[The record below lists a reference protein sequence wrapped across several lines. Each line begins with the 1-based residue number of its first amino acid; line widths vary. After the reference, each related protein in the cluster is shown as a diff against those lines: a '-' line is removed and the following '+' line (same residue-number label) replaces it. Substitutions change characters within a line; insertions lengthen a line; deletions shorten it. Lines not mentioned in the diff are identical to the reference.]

1 MSPTPASRSTSV
13 ATRLML
19 GVAAIAVFCFGVTAA
34 IIYVRSSDTLL
45 ASAKTGMTETAHLEA
60 QRISSDVGAAFVSN
74 QVFANSLL
82 AQRHQDKMRETFSD
96 VVLRELRQHPD
107 WTGLGTLWEPQ
118 AFDGKDTAYS
128 NAEGHDASG
137 RYMVYWAWQGDK
149 QVREPLRDYDVPGV
163 GDWYLK
169 ARQQHR
175 PTVVEPYVYEIGG
188 TKVLMTTL
196 TTPIMEDGK
205 FLGIINTDFG
215 LDKLQQR
222 LAKLRPLGEGH
233 VRLLSPGGAVIAD
246 RDAALVGKKLED
258 PGTRALLADIA
269 KGQNVTREVAD
280 AQTGV
285 TDVEVYVPLQIGQAQ
300 ERFALGVVVPRA
312 VLMAQARSLLWTI
325 IAVGLCAAL
334 LLSGGLYLLLRR
346 LVVKP
351 LADAVEVSGAVAAG
365 RLDSRIQYP
374 RNDELGRL
382 FGALQRMQQQ
392 LRAVLDAQKEMA
404 QRHDAGQTS
413 YRMDEAAFPGD
424 YGRMVH
430 DSNALAASH
439 IAVTL
444 RLAQIMGR
452 YAIGDFSED
461 MDRLPGEKAVLT
473 ETMDT
478 VKQNLSDMN
487 REINR
492 LASAAAAGDFSV
504 RGDAQRFQYD
514 FRAMVDS
521 LNQLMAT
528 ADGNLDALSKLLQ
541 SIAAGDLTARMHGE
555 FNGVF
560 ARMRDDANATAEQLA
575 GIVGRIQTA
584 AVSINGAAS
593 EIAAGNDDLSRRTEQ
608 QAASLEETAASM
620 EELTSTVKQNA
631 EHARQA
637 NQLAVGAAAVASQ
650 GGDVVSQV
658 VTTMSGIETSSK
670 KIADIISVI
679 DGIAFQTNILA
690 LNAAV
695 EAARAGEQGRG
706 FAVVA
711 SEVRTLAQRSAG
723 AAKEIKGLIDESVT
737 RVSEGSV
744 LVGQAGQTMQEIV
757 ASVQRVTD
765 IMGEIS
771 AASQEQYAGIEQVN
785 QTVTQMDEAT
795 QQNAALVEEATA
807 AARSMEEQAG
817 QLTATVALFKL
828 DSTTASTV
836 AAVARPGIAG
846 ATPNAKAPAAKTR
859 STPAKRSQA
868 PIRAVP
874 STPASANEAQWHE
887 F

>member
-1 MSPTPASRSTSV
+1 MSTTSSTRPSSV

-19 GVAAIAVFCFGVTAA
+19 GVAAIALLCFGITAA
-34 IIYVRSSDTLL
+34 IIYARSSSALL
-45 ASAKTGMTETAHLEA
+45 ASAKVGMTDTARLESE
-60 QRISSDVGAAFVSN
+60 RIGNTIGASAVSN
-74 QVFANSLL
+74 QALANALL
-82 AQRHQDKMRETFSD
+82 AQRGHDKARELFSD
-96 VVLRELRQHPD
+96 SLRRELQQHPD
-107 WTGLGTLWEPQ
+107 WTGMGTLWEPQ
-118 AFDGKDTAYS
+118 ALDGKDADYVNS
-128 NAEGHDASG
+128 AGHDASG
-137 RYMVYWAWQGDK
+137 RYMVYWSWQNGK
-149 QVREPLRDYDVPGV
+149 LVRDPLRDYDVAGA
-163 GDWYLK
+163 GDWYLNPRK
-169 ARQQHR
+169 LLR
-175 PTVVEPYVYEIGG
+175 PTVAEPYDYEIAGK
-188 TKVLMTTL
+188 KVLMTTVS
-196 TTPIMEDGK
+196 TPILEDGK
-205 FLGIINTDFG
+205 FLGVVTTDFG
-215 LDKLQQR
+215 LATLQQR
-222 LAKLRPLGEGH
+222 VAKLRPLGAGR
-233 VRLLSPGGAVIAD
+233 VRLLSPGGAIVAD
-246 RDAALVGKKLED
+246 RDPALVGKKLQD
-258 PGTRALLADIA
+258 PATRALLAEIA
-269 KGQNVTREVAD
+269 QGKTVGRNTVD
-280 AQTGV
+280 PQTGA

-300 ERFALGVVVPRA
+300 ERFALGVAVPKA

-325 IAVGLCAAL
+325 VAVGLCAAL

-351 LADAVEVSGAVAAG
+351 LASAVEVSSAVAAG

-374 RNDELGRL
+374 RNDELGQL
-382 FGALQRMQQQ
+382 LGSLQRMQQQ

-404 QRHDAGQTS
+404 QRHDAGEIS

-439 IAVTL
+439 IAVKM

-452 YAIGDFSED
+452 YAIGDLSED

-478 VKQNLSDMN
+478 VKRNLTAMN
-487 REINR
+487 TEIKH
-492 LASAAAAGDFSV
+492 LAGAAAAGDFSV
-504 RGDAQRFQYD
+504 RGDAERFQYD
-514 FRAMVDS
+514 FRLMVES

-528 ADGNLDALSKLLQ
+528 ADGNLQALSTLLKA
-541 SIAAGDLTARMHGE
+541 IAAGDLTARMHGQ
-555 FNGVF
+555 FQGVF
-560 ARMRDDANATAEQLA
+560 ATMRDDANATTEQLA
-575 GIVGRIQTA
+575 AIVARIQTA
-584 AVSINGAAS
+584 AVSINGAAA

-637 NQLAVGAAAVASQ
+637 NQLAAGAASVASQ
-650 GGDVVSQV
+650 GGAVVGQV
-658 VTTMSGIETSSK
+658 VETMSGIEASSK

-711 SEVRTLAQRSAG
+711 SEVRTLAQRSAN
-723 AAKEIKGLIDESVT
+723 AAKEIKGLIDDSVG
-737 RVSEGSV
+737 RVAQGSA
-744 LVGQAGQTMQEIV
+744 LVEQAGTTMQEIV

-771 AASQEQYAGIEQVN
+771 AASQEQSAGIEQVN
-785 QTVTQMDEAT
+785 QTITQMDEAT

-807 AARSMEEQAG
+807 AARSMEDQAG
-817 QLTATVALFKL
+817 QLNQAVALFKL
-828 DSTTASTV
+828 DTSAAVASAAPAPVRRPAPPAPAAPAATPRRPAAAPLRAVPRATASTDD
-836 AAVARPGIAG
+836 G
-846 ATPNAKAPAAKTR
+846 
-859 STPAKRSQA
+859 
-868 PIRAVP
+868 
-874 STPASANEAQWHE
+874 QWQE

>member
-1 MSPTPASRSTSV
+1 MSQTLLTRSTSV

-19 GVAAIAVFCFGVTAA
+19 GVAAIAVLCFGVTAA
-34 IIYVRSSDTLL
+34 ISYVRSSDALL
-45 ASAKTGMTETAHLEA
+45 VSAKDGMANVARLEA
-60 QRISSDVGAAFVSN
+60 QRIASDMDAAFISHQIVASSML
-74 QVFANSLL
+74 V
-82 AQRHQDKMRETFSD
+82 QRHQSGQVRKTFSD
-96 VVLRELRQHPD
+96 ILLRGLRQHPN
-107 WTGLGTLWEPQ
+107 WTAMGTMWEPET
-118 AFDGKDTAYS
+118 FDGKDQAYV
-128 NAEGHDASG
+128 NAEGHDRSG

-149 QVREPLRDYDVPGV
+149 QVREPLRDYDVPGI

-175 PTVVEPYVYEIGG
+175 PTVVEPYLYEIDGA
-188 TKVLMTTL
+188 KVLMTTL
-196 TTPIMEDGK
+196 TTPVLENGK
-205 FLGIINTDFG
+205 FLGVVISDFG

-222 LAKLRPLGEGH
+222 LSKLRPLGEGQ
-233 VRLLSPGGAVIAD
+233 VRLLSPGGVIIAD
-246 RDAALVGKKLED
+246 RDPALVGKKLDD
-258 PGTRALLADIA
+258 PATRALLAGIA
-269 KGQNVTREVAD
+269 KGETVTRQAAD
-280 AQTGV
+280 PQTGAS
-285 TDVEVYVPLQIGQAQ
+285 DIEVYVPLQVGQTQ
-300 ERFALGVVVPRA
+300 ERFALGVAVPRA
-312 VLMAQARSLLWTI
+312 LLMAQARSLLWTI

-334 LLSGGLYLLLRR
+334 LLSAGLYLLLQR

-351 LADAVEVSGAVAAG
+351 LADAAEVSAAVADG
-365 RLDSRIQYP
+365 RLDSRIQYR

-382 FGALQRMQQQ
+382 FGSLQRMQEQ

-404 QRHDAGQTS
+404 QRHDAGQIS
-413 YRMDEAAFPGD
+413 YRMDEGAFPGD

-439 IAVTL
+439 IAVKL

-452 YAIGDFSED
+452 YAIGDFSDD

-478 VKQNLSDMN
+478 VKQNLTAMN
-487 REINR
+487 REINQ

-521 LNQLMAT
+521 LNLLMAT
-528 ADGNLDALSKLLQ
+528 ADGNLQSLSTLLQ
-541 SIAAGDLTARMHGE
+541 AIAAGDLSLRMHGE
-555 FNGVF
+555 FQGVF
-560 ARMRDDANATAEQLA
+560 ATMRDDANATSEQLA
-575 GIVGRIQTA
+575 AIVGRIQTA
-584 AVSINGAAS
+584 AMSINSAAS
-593 EIAAGNDDLSRRTEQ
+593 EIATGNDDLSRRTEQ

-637 NQLAVGAAAVASQ
+637 NQLAVGAASVASQ
-650 GGDVVSQV
+650 GGEVVSQV

-723 AAKEIKGLIDESVT
+723 AAKEIKSLIDDSVSQ
-737 RVSEGSV
+737 VANGSA
-744 LVGQAGQTMQEIV
+744 LVRQAGQTMTEIV
-757 ASVQRVTD
+757 SSVQRVTD

-807 AARSMEEQAG
+807 AARAMEHQAG
-817 QLTATVALFKL
+817 QLTEAVAVFKL
-828 DSTTASTV
+828 DTAVASTTLAIV
-836 AAVARPGIAG
+836 PRPGAAR
-846 ATPNAKAPAAKTR
+846 ATPAAKARTR
-859 STPAKRSQA
+859 SAPAKRGM
-868 PIRAVP
+868 P
-874 STPASANEAQWHE
+874 SMPALPGTPSSANEAQWHE

>member
-1 MSPTPASRSTSV
+1 MNAMSPTPAPRFTSV

-19 GVAAIAVFCFGVTAA
+19 GVAAIAVLCFGVTAA
-34 IIYVRSSDTLL
+34 IIYVRSSDALL
-45 ASAKTGMTETAHLEA
+45 TSAKAGMTDAAYLEA
-60 QRISSDVGAAFVSN
+60 QRISNDIGAAFVSN

-82 AQRHQDKMRETFSD
+82 AQRNQDGKVRETFSD
-96 VVLRELRQHPD
+96 IVLRELRQHPD

-118 AFDGKDTAYS
+118 AFDGKDTAYA
-128 NAEGHDASG
+128 NADGHDASG

-149 QVREPLRDYDVPGV
+149 QVREPLRDYEVPGS

-188 TKVLMTTL
+188 NKVLMTTL
-196 TTPIMEDGK
+196 TTPVLEDGK
-205 FLGIINTDFG
+205 FLGVVTTDFG
-215 LDKLQQR
+215 LAKLQER
-222 LAKLRPLGEGH
+222 LSKLRPLGAGH
-233 VRLLSPGGAVIAD
+233 VRLLSPGGAIIAD
-246 RDAALVGKKLED
+246 RDPAKVGKKLDD
-258 PGTRALLADIA
+258 PGTRTLLAAIA
-269 KGQNVTREVAD
+269 KGESVTREVAD
-280 AQTGV
+280 AQTGA
-285 TDVEVYVPLQIGQAQ
+285 TDIEVYVPLQIGQAQ
-300 ERFALGVVVPRA
+300 ERFALGVAVPRGL
-312 VLMAQARSLLWTI
+312 LMAQARSLLWTI
-325 IAVGLCAAL
+325 VAVGLCAAL
-334 LLSGGLYLLLRR
+334 LLSAGLYLLLRR
-346 LVVKP
+346 LVVTP
-351 LADAVEVSGAVAAG
+351 LANAVEVSGAVAAG
-365 RLDSRIQYP
+365 RLDSRIHYQ

-382 FGALQRMQQQ
+382 FGSLQRMQEQ

-404 QRHDAGQTS
+404 QRHDAGQIS
-413 YRMDEAAFPGD
+413 YRMDESAFPGD
-424 YGRMVH
+424 YGRMVR

-439 IAVTL
+439 IAVKL

-478 VKQNLSDMN
+478 VKQNLTAMN
-487 REINR
+487 REINQ

-504 RGDAQRFQYD
+504 RGDAERFQYD

-528 ADGNLDALSKLLQ
+528 ADGNLEALSTLLQ
-541 SIAAGDLTARMHGE
+541 AIAAGDLSARMQGE
-555 FNGVF
+555 FQGVF
-560 ARMRDDANATAEQLA
+560 ARMRDDANATSEQLA
-575 GIVGRIQTA
+575 AIVGRIQTA
-584 AVSINGAAS
+584 ALSINSASS

-637 NQLAVGAAAVASQ
+637 NQLAVGAATVASQ

-658 VTTMSGIETSSK
+658 VTTMNGIETSSK

-711 SEVRTLAQRSAG
+711 SEVRTLAQRSAT
-723 AAKEIKGLIDESVT
+723 AAKEIKGLIDDSVGQ
-737 RVSEGSV
+737 VANGSA
-744 LVGQAGQTMQEIV
+744 LVRQAGQTMTEIV
-757 ASVQRVTD
+757 SSVQRVTD

-807 AARSMEEQAG
+807 AARAMEEQAG
-817 QLTATVALFKL
+817 QLTEAVAVFKL
-828 DSTTASTV
+828 DNAAVSTP
-836 AAVARPGIAG
+836 AAVAKPGLAVAASG
-846 ATPNAKAPAAKTR
+846 TNAKRA
-859 STPAKRSQA
+859 PAKRSNV
-868 PIRAVP
+868 PMRAVP
-874 STPASANEAQWHE
+874 GKPASTADTQWHE

>member
-1 MSPTPASRSTSV
+1 
-13 ATRLML
+13 ML
-19 GVAAIAVFCFGVTAA
+19 GVAAIAVLCFGVTAA
-34 IIYVRSSDTLL
+34 ISYVRSSDALL
-45 ASAKTGMTETAHLEA
+45 VSAKDGMANVARLEA
-60 QRISSDVGAAFVSN
+60 QRIASDMDAAFISHQIVASSML
-74 QVFANSLL
+74 V
-82 AQRHQDKMRETFSD
+82 QRHQSGQVRKTFSD
-96 VVLRELRQHPD
+96 ILLRGLRQHPN
-107 WTGLGTLWEPQ
+107 WTAMGTMWEPET
-118 AFDGKDTAYS
+118 FDGKDQAYV
-128 NAEGHDASG
+128 NAEGHDRSG

-149 QVREPLRDYDVPGV
+149 QVREPLRDYDVPGI

-175 PTVVEPYVYEIGG
+175 PTVVEPYLYEIDGA
-188 TKVLMTTL
+188 KVLMTTL
-196 TTPIMEDGK
+196 TTPVLENGK
-205 FLGIINTDFG
+205 FLGVVISDFG

-222 LAKLRPLGEGH
+222 LSKLRPLGEGQ
-233 VRLLSPGGAVIAD
+233 VRLLSPGGVIIAD
-246 RDAALVGKKLED
+246 RDPALVGKKLDD
-258 PGTRALLADIA
+258 PATRALLAGIA
-269 KGQNVTREVAD
+269 KGETVTRQAAD
-280 AQTGV
+280 PQTGAS
-285 TDVEVYVPLQIGQAQ
+285 DIEVYVPLQVGQTQ
-300 ERFALGVVVPRA
+300 ERFALGVAVPRA
-312 VLMAQARSLLWTI
+312 LLMAQARSLLWTI

-334 LLSGGLYLLLRR
+334 LLSAGLYLLLQR

-351 LADAVEVSGAVAAG
+351 LADAAEVSAAVADG
-365 RLDSRIQYP
+365 RLDSRIQYR

-382 FGALQRMQQQ
+382 FGSLQRMQEQ

-404 QRHDAGQTS
+404 QRHDAGQIS
-413 YRMDEAAFPGD
+413 YRMDEGAFPGD

-439 IAVTL
+439 IAVKL

-452 YAIGDFSED
+452 YAIGDFSDD

-478 VKQNLSDMN
+478 VKQNLTAMN
-487 REINR
+487 REINQ

-521 LNQLMAT
+521 LNLLMAT
-528 ADGNLDALSKLLQ
+528 ADGNLQSLSTLLQ
-541 SIAAGDLTARMHGE
+541 AIAAGDLSLRMHGE
-555 FNGVF
+555 FQGVF
-560 ARMRDDANATAEQLA
+560 ATMRDDANATSEQLA
-575 GIVGRIQTA
+575 AIVGRIQTA
-584 AVSINGAAS
+584 AMSINSAAS
-593 EIAAGNDDLSRRTEQ
+593 EIATGNDDLSRRTEQ

-637 NQLAVGAAAVASQ
+637 NQLAVGAASVASQ
-650 GGDVVSQV
+650 GGEVVSQV

-723 AAKEIKGLIDESVT
+723 AAKEIKSLIDDSVSQ
-737 RVSEGSV
+737 VANGSA
-744 LVGQAGQTMQEIV
+744 LVRQAGQTMTEIV
-757 ASVQRVTD
+757 SSVQRVTD

-771 AASQEQYAGIEQVN
+771 AASQEQYAGIE
-785 QTVTQMDEAT
+785 
-795 QQNAALVEEATA
+795 
-807 AARSMEEQAG
+807 
-817 QLTATVALFKL
+817 
-828 DSTTASTV
+828 
-836 AAVARPGIAG
+836 
-846 ATPNAKAPAAKTR
+846 
-859 STPAKRSQA
+859 
-868 PIRAVP
+868 
-874 STPASANEAQWHE
+874 
-887 F
+887 

>member
-1 MSPTPASRSTSV
+1 MSQTLLTRSTSV

-19 GVAAIAVFCFGVTAA
+19 GVAAIAVLCFGVTAA
-34 IIYVRSSDTLL
+34 ISYVRSSDALL
-45 ASAKTGMTETAHLEA
+45 VSAKDGMANVARLEA
-60 QRISSDVGAAFVSN
+60 QRIASDMDAAFISHQIVASSML
-74 QVFANSLL
+74 V
-82 AQRHQDKMRETFSD
+82 QRHQSGQVRKTFSD
-96 VVLRELRQHPD
+96 ILLRGLRQHPN
-107 WTGLGTLWEPQ
+107 WTAMGTMWEPET
-118 AFDGKDTAYS
+118 FDGKDQAYV
-128 NAEGHDASG
+128 NAEGHDRSG

-149 QVREPLRDYDVPGV
+149 QVREPLRDYDVPGI

-175 PTVVEPYVYEIGG
+175 PTVVEPYLYEIDGA
-188 TKVLMTTL
+188 KVLMTTL
-196 TTPIMEDGK
+196 TTPVLENGK
-205 FLGIINTDFG
+205 FLGVVISDFG

-222 LAKLRPLGEGH
+222 LSKLRPLGEGQ
-233 VRLLSPGGAVIAD
+233 VRLLSPGGVIIAD
-246 RDAALVGKKLED
+246 RDPALVGKKLDD
-258 PGTRALLADIA
+258 PATRALLAGIA
-269 KGQNVTREVAD
+269 KGEIVTRQAAD
-280 AQTGV
+280 PQTGAS
-285 TDVEVYVPLQIGQAQ
+285 DIEVYVPLQVGQTQ
-300 ERFALGVVVPRA
+300 ERFALGVAVPRA
-312 VLMAQARSLLWTI
+312 LLMAQARSLLWTI

-334 LLSGGLYLLLRR
+334 LLSAGLYLLLQR

-351 LADAVEVSGAVAAG
+351 LADAAEVSAAVADG
-365 RLDSRIQYP
+365 RLDSRIQYR

-382 FGALQRMQQQ
+382 FGSLQRMQEQ

-404 QRHDAGQTS
+404 QRHDAGQIS
-413 YRMDEAAFPGD
+413 YRMDEGAFPGD

-439 IAVTL
+439 IAVKL

-452 YAIGDFSED
+452 YAIGDFSDD

-478 VKQNLSDMN
+478 VKQNLTAMN
-487 REINR
+487 REINQ

-521 LNQLMAT
+521 LNLLMAT
-528 ADGNLDALSKLLQ
+528 ADGNLQSLSTLLQ
-541 SIAAGDLTARMHGE
+541 AIAAGDLSVRMHGE
-555 FNGVF
+555 FQGVF
-560 ARMRDDANATAEQLA
+560 ATMRDDANATSEQLA
-575 GIVGRIQTA
+575 AIVGRIQTA
-584 AVSINGAAS
+584 AMSINSAAS
-593 EIAAGNDDLSRRTEQ
+593 EIATGNDDLSRRTEQ

-637 NQLAVGAAAVASQ
+637 NQLAVGAASVASQ

-723 AAKEIKGLIDESVT
+723 AAKEIKSLIDDSVSQ
-737 RVSEGSV
+737 VANGSA
-744 LVGQAGQTMQEIV
+744 LVRQAGQTMTEIV
-757 ASVQRVTD
+757 SSVQRVTD

-807 AARSMEEQAG
+807 AARAMEHQAG
-817 QLTATVALFKL
+817 QLTEAVAVFKL
-828 DSTTASTV
+828 DTAVASTTLAIV
-836 AAVARPGIAG
+836 PRPGAAR
-846 ATPNAKAPAAKTR
+846 ATPAAKARTR
-859 STPAKRSQA
+859 SAPAKRGM
-868 PIRAVP
+868 P
-874 STPASANEAQWHE
+874 SMPALPGTPSSANEAQWHE

>member
-1 MSPTPASRSTSV
+1 MSQTLLTRSTSV

-19 GVAAIAVFCFGVTAA
+19 GVAAIAVLCFGVTAA
-34 IIYVRSSDTLL
+34 ISYVRSSDALL
-45 ASAKTGMTETAHLEA
+45 VSAKDGMANVARLEA
-60 QRISSDVGAAFVSN
+60 QRIASDMDAAFISHQIVASSML
-74 QVFANSLL
+74 V
-82 AQRHQDKMRETFSD
+82 QRHQSGQVRKTFSD
-96 VVLRELRQHPD
+96 ILLRGLRQHPN
-107 WTGLGTLWEPQ
+107 WTAMGTMWEPET
-118 AFDGKDTAYS
+118 FDGKDQAYV
-128 NAEGHDASG
+128 NAEGHDRSG

-149 QVREPLRDYDVPGV
+149 QVREPLRDYDVPGI

-175 PTVVEPYVYEIGG
+175 PTVVEPYLYEIDGA
-188 TKVLMTTL
+188 KVLMTTL
-196 TTPIMEDGK
+196 TTPVLENGK
-205 FLGIINTDFG
+205 FLGVVISDFG

-222 LAKLRPLGEGH
+222 LSKLRPLGEGQ
-233 VRLLSPGGAVIAD
+233 VRLLSPGGVIIAD
-246 RDAALVGKKLED
+246 RDPALVGKKLDD
-258 PGTRALLADIA
+258 PATRALLAGIA
-269 KGQNVTREVAD
+269 KGETVTRQAAD
-280 AQTGV
+280 PQTGAS
-285 TDVEVYVPLQIGQAQ
+285 DIEVYVPLQVGQTQ
-300 ERFALGVVVPRA
+300 ERFALGVAVPRA
-312 VLMAQARSLLWTI
+312 LLMAQARSLLWTI

-334 LLSGGLYLLLRR
+334 LLSAGLYLLLQR

-351 LADAVEVSGAVAAG
+351 LADAAEVSAAVADG
-365 RLDSRIQYP
+365 RLDSRIQYR

-382 FGALQRMQQQ
+382 FGSLQRMQEQ

-404 QRHDAGQTS
+404 QRHDAGQIS
-413 YRMDEAAFPGD
+413 YRMDEGAFPGD

-439 IAVTL
+439 IAVKL

-452 YAIGDFSED
+452 YAIGDFSDD

-478 VKQNLSDMN
+478 VKQNLTAMN
-487 REINR
+487 REINQ

-521 LNQLMAT
+521 LNLLMAT
-528 ADGNLDALSKLLQ
+528 ADGNLQSLSTLLQ
-541 SIAAGDLTARMHGE
+541 AIAAGDLSVRMHGE
-555 FNGVF
+555 FQGVF
-560 ARMRDDANATAEQLA
+560 ATMRDDANATSEQLA
-575 GIVGRIQTA
+575 AIVGRIQTA
-584 AVSINGAAS
+584 AMSINSAAS
-593 EIAAGNDDLSRRTEQ
+593 EIATGNDDLSRRTEQ

-637 NQLAVGAAAVASQ
+637 NQLAVGAASVASQ

-723 AAKEIKGLIDESVT
+723 AAKEIKSLIDDSVSQ
-737 RVSEGSV
+737 VANGSA
-744 LVGQAGQTMQEIV
+744 LVRQAGQTMTEIV
-757 ASVQRVTD
+757 SSVQRVTD

-807 AARSMEEQAG
+807 AARAMEHQAG
-817 QLTATVALFKL
+817 QLTEAVAVFKL
-828 DSTTASTV
+828 DTAVASTTLAIV
-836 AAVARPGIAG
+836 PRPGAAR
-846 ATPNAKAPAAKTR
+846 ATPAAKARTR
-859 STPAKRSQA
+859 SAPAKRGM
-868 PIRAVP
+868 P
-874 STPASANEAQWHE
+874 SMPALPGTPSSANEAQWHE

>member
-1 MSPTPASRSTSV
+1 MNPMSQTPAPRFTSV

-19 GVAAIAVFCFGVTAA
+19 GVAAIALLCFGVTAA
-34 IIYVRSSDTLL
+34 IIYVRSSDALL
-45 ASAKTGMTETAHLEA
+45 ASAKAGMTDAAHLEA
-60 QRISSDVGAAFVSN
+60 QRVSSDIGAAFVSN

-82 AQRHQDKMRETFSD
+82 AQRNQDGKVRETFSD
-96 VVLRELRQHPD
+96 IVLRELRQHPD

-118 AFDGKDTAYS
+118 AFDGKDSAYA

-149 QVREPLRDYDVPGV
+149 QVREPLRDYEVPGS

-169 ARQQHR
+169 ARQQRR

-188 TKVLMTTL
+188 NKVLMTTL
-196 TTPIMEDGK
+196 TTPVLEDGK
-205 FLGIINTDFG
+205 FLGVVTTDFG
-215 LDKLQQR
+215 LAKLQER
-222 LAKLRPLGEGH
+222 LSKLRPLGAGR
-233 VRLLSPGGAVIAD
+233 VRLLSPGGAIIAD
-246 RDAALVGKKLED
+246 RDAAKVGKKLDD
-258 PGTRALLADIA
+258 PATRALLAAIA
-269 KGQNVTREVAD
+269 KGESVTREVAD
-280 AQTGV
+280 AQTGA
-285 TDVEVYVPLQIGQAQ
+285 TDIEVYVPLQIGQAQ
-300 ERFALGVVVPRA
+300 ERFALGVAVPRA
-312 VLMAQARSLLWTI
+312 LLMAQARSLLWTI
-325 IAVGLCAAL
+325 AAVGLCAAL
-334 LLSGGLYLLLRR
+334 LLSAGLYILLRR
-346 LVVKP
+346 LVVVP
-351 LADAVEVSGAVAAG
+351 LAKAVEVSGAVADG
-365 RLDSRIQYP
+365 RLDSRIHYQ

-382 FGALQRMQQQ
+382 FGSLQRMQEQ
-392 LRAVLDAQKEMA
+392 LRAVLDVQKEMA
-404 QRHDAGQTS
+404 QRHDAGQIS
-413 YRMDEAAFPGD
+413 YRMDESAFPGD
-424 YGRMVH
+424 YGRMVR

-439 IAVTL
+439 IAVKL

-452 YAIGDFSED
+452 YAIGDLSED

-473 ETMDT
+473 ATMDT
-478 VKQNLSDMN
+478 VKQNLTAMN
-487 REINR
+487 REINQ

-504 RGDAQRFQYD
+504 RGDADSFQYD

-528 ADGNLDALSKLLQ
+528 ADGNLEALSTLLQ
-541 SIAAGDLTARMHGE
+541 AIAAGDLSARMHGE

-584 AVSINGAAS
+584 ALSINSASS

-658 VTTMSGIETSSK
+658 VTTMNGIETSSK

-711 SEVRTLAQRSAG
+711 SEVRTLAQRSAS
-723 AAKEIKGLIDESVT
+723 AAKEIKGLIDDSVT
-737 RVSEGSV
+737 RVAEGSA
-744 LVGQAGQTMQEIV
+744 LVDRAGQTMQEIV
-757 ASVQRVTD
+757 SSVQRVTD

-807 AARSMEEQAG
+807 AARAMEEQAG
-817 QLTATVALFKL
+817 QLTQAVAVFKL
-828 DSTTASTV
+828 DNAAVSTPVAVVRPSLAVATPKTKAKNAPTKRSTV
-836 AAVARPGIAG
+836 
-846 ATPNAKAPAAKTR
+846 
-859 STPAKRSQA
+859 
-868 PIRAVP
+868 PIRALP
-874 STPASANEAQWHE
+874 GKPASANDTQWHE